1 MATPT
6 NDEKRMYLM
15 FHGWTRSKGS
25 IDDIYEIWSNGERA
39 FYFLKDAYN
48 CVRDKDGQIN

>member
-1 MATPT
+1 
-6 NDEKRMYLM
+6 M